1 MVRAMPIRIALLA
14 ALATLAPAAAS
25 AEALTQDQILT
36 AALLPGWQTESGTR
50 MSALRLDLA
59 PHWKTYWRSPG
70 DAGIPPEFDWSGS
83 KNLKAVH
90 IHWPVPEV
98 FHLNGMQTI
107 GYVEELVL
115 PLEVVPQDPARP
127 VELHARV
134 DLGVCND
141 ICIPATVTL
150 AASLSGP
157 GAPDR
162 AIADAL
168 AHRPET
174 PREAGLTDIACDVE
188 PTADGLRVTARIVM
202 PAHSRDETVV
212 FEPGRPGIWSSEA
225 ETSRDDGQLI
235 AVSEMGASSGQPFAL
250 DRSALTLTILS
261 KGRSVEIPG
270 CPAD

>member
-1 MVRAMPIRIALLA
+1 MPIRLALLA
-14 ALATLAPAAAS
+14 ALATLSPAAVS
-25 AEALTQDQILT
+25 AEALTQDQIMT
-36 AALLPGWQTESGTR
+36 AALLPGWRTESGAR

-98 FHLNGMQTI
+98 FHLNGLQTI
-107 GYVEELVL
+107 GYREELVL

-134 DLGVCND
+134 DLGVCNE
-141 ICIPATVTL
+141 ICMPATITL
-150 AASLSGP
+150 DASLSGP

-162 AIADAL
+162 AIAAAL
-168 AHRPET
+168 DHQPKT
-174 PREAGLTDIACDVE
+174 PREAGLTDIDCLVE
-188 PTADGLRVTARIVM
+188 PISDGLRVTARILM
-202 PAHSRDETVV
+202 PAQGREETVV

-225 ETSRDDGQLI
+225 QTSRDNGQLI

-250 DRSALTLTILS
+250 DRSALTVTVLS
-261 KGRSVEIPG
+261 KGRSVEITG
-270 CPAD
+270 CPGN